1 MAGRRAKPINL
12 LIFEKKKHLTKKE
25 IEFRKKNEIRMGTPE
40 LKMPASVRA
49 NPTAKK
55 KWGELVKLYKGVDFV
70 SSSDVGVIG
79 QLCLAYAELDSLLAH
94 LNRLENIEPFEAAD
108 EEEIYE
114 LLGEDLSEIRIRSLL
129 KKLNYLTSLGGILT
143 VNKSIDQKRSLIRS
157 LEDRLFLNPLAKIRS
172 IPKKPEKEPEVPE
185 NQKKFANV

>member
-25 IEFRKKNEIRMGTPE
+25 IEFRKKNESRFRMGTQE

-94 LNRLENIEPFEAAD
+94 LNRLENIEPFED

-172 IPKKPEKEPEVPE
+172 IPKKPEEEPEVPE